1 MRNQSV
7 PEFEELARGYYL
19 EGLLVDGDDIWFTD
33 VVVGGV
39 RNLTTGQVVLGER
52 TMIGGL
58 LMNADGS
65 LLVAGEG
72 GIEWVNPKT
81 GAQGVLVSG
90 IDGANEMRSDGAGG
104 LVFGT
109 IDLPAILKGRR
120 PGPSSIRRLS
130 VDGTMT
136 VLKEGLA
143 FANGLSLS
151 PDGSELYFNES
162 FAASR
167 RFPVGLDFSLGEMA
181 TLTEMYDCD
190 GMALDAEG
198 RVWICGFSSDH
209 VLGIDPAGGE
219 SLRIDLP
226 GPACTNLR
234 FGGADMRD
242 LFVTVVDPANAQRL
256 AEGAV
261 LTEMNSVLY
270 RTRAPVVGAPI
281 ARTNFTLA

>member
-1 MRNQSV
+1 MS
-7 PEFEELARGYYL
+7 EFTELARGYYL

-33 VVVGGV
+33 VVTGGV
-39 RNLTTGQVVLGER
+39 RNLTTGQVVLPER

-58 LMNADGS
+58 LMNEDGS

-72 GIEWVNPKT
+72 GIEWVNPET

-90 IDGANEMRSDGAGG
+90 IDGANEMRSDRAGG
-104 LVFGT
+104 MVFGT
-109 IDLPAILKGRR
+109 IDLPAILKGRK

-130 VDGTMT
+130 NDGTMT
-136 VLKEGLA
+136 VLKDGLA
-143 FANGLSLS
+143 FANGLALS

-167 RFPVGLDFSLGEMA
+167 RFPVSPDFALGEMA
-181 TLTEMYDCD
+181 TLLDMYDCD
-190 GMALDAEG
+190 GMTLDAEG

-209 VLGIDPAGGE
+209 LLGIDPSGGE
-219 SLRIDLP
+219 TLRIDLP

-234 FGGADMRD
+234 FGGTDMQD
-242 LFVTVVDPANAQRL
+242 LYVTVVDPESAQKL
-256 AEGAV
+256 AGGTP

-281 ARTNFTLA
+281 ARTNFQLS

>member
-1 MRNQSV
+1 M

-33 VVVGGV
+33 VVIGGV
-39 RNLTTGQVVLGER
+39 RNLTTGQVVMPGR

-65 LLVAGEG
+65 LFVAGQG

-81 GAQGVLVSG
+81 GAQGGLVSG

-104 LVFGT
+104 MLFGT
-109 IDLPAILKGRR
+109 IDLPAILQGRK

-130 VDGTMT
+130 ADGTMT
-136 VLKEGLA
+136 VLKDGLA

-151 PDGSELYFNES
+151 SDGSELYFNES

-167 RFPVGLDFSLGEMA
+167 RFLVGPDITLGEME
-181 TLTEMYDCD
+181 TLVDMYDCD
-190 GMALDAEG
+190 GMTLDADG

-219 SLRIDLP
+219 PLRIDLP

-242 LFVTVVDPANAQRL
+242 LFVTVVDPASAQKL
-256 AEGAV
+256 AEGTP

-270 RTRAPVVGAPI
+270 RTRSPVVGAPI
-281 ARTNFTLA
+281 ARTNFTLG

>member
-1 MRNQSV
+1 MA
-7 PEFEELARGYYL
+7 EFEELARGYYL

-33 VVVGGV
+33 VVTGGV
-39 RNLTTGQVVLGER
+39 RNLTTGQVVLPER

-65 LLVAGEG
+65 LLVAGQG

-104 LVFGT
+104 MLFGT
-109 IDLPAILKGRR
+109 IDLPGILKGRK
-120 PGPSSIRRLS
+120 PGPSSIIRLS
-130 VDGTMT
+130 ADGTMS

-143 FANGLSLS
+143 FANGLALS

-167 RFPVGLDFSLGEMA
+167 RFPVSPDFILGEMA
-181 TLTEMYDCD
+181 TLLDLYDCD
-190 GMALDAEG
+190 GMTLDAKG
-198 RVWICGFSSDH
+198 KVWICGFSSDH
-209 VLGIDPAGGE
+209 LLGIDPAGAE
-219 SLRIDLP
+219 TLRIKLP

-242 LFVTVVDPANAQRL
+242 LFVTVVDPASAQKL
-256 AEGAV
+256 AEGV
-261 LTEMNSVLY
+261 PLTEMNSVLY
-270 RTRAPVVGAPI
+270 RTRSPVIGAPI
-281 ARTNFTLA
+281 ARTEFDLS